1 MSSTKMTMIFN
12 QKSLVV
18 PNSNSTP
25 RLKTLN
31 EPVANS
37 KPANTNQKRAKTV
50 LSLGNIMHMSV
61 NSTPCKACGS

>member
-1 MSSTKMTMIFN
+1 MSSTKMTMAFYR
-12 QKSLVV
+12 KSIAV
-18 PNSNSTP
+18 PNSNSAP

-37 KPANTNQKRAKTV
+37 KPANTNQKRVKSV
-50 LSLGNIMHMSV
+50 LSLGNIMHMSI